1 MTYSRSEQET
11 SIVWDEEEKVAHIY
25 TASPVSMRRL
35 DRLCEE
41 FPNEYKRIWVEGTE
55 GQVVTAAKYETP
67 SKRIMFS
74 RPATEVQNAARRRN
88 LSKINSKP

>member
-1 MTYSRSEQET
+1 MTYSRIEQET

-41 FPNEYKRIWVEGTE
+41 FPGEYKRVWVEQGTE
-55 GQVVTAAKYETP
+55 GQVTAAKYETP

-74 RPATEVQNAARRRN
+74 RPASEARVMANRRN
-88 LSKINSKP
+88 LSKINSQS